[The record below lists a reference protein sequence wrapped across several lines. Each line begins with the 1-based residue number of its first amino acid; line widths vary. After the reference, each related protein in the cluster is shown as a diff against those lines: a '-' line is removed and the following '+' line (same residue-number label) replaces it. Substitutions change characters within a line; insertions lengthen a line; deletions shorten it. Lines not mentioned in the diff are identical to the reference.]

1 MAIQREEKFE
11 QLKLPK
17 RYETLEREA
26 EEQDSDIKRI
36 VRRVDRAASRIETLL
51 RQVRDGGV
59 GRFEFFHGASG
70 SGKTTFFRT
79 LEQFFDGVQVNEI
92 DAEIPLEDVADHI
105 RQHQAELFDR
115 QVWVMHNRDNSKPSD
130 EKARRFFESLRVL
143 FREKKGQVVLVWPIT
158 NGDSAK
164 ILSNIAWEVGRESIV
179 DLEKRGIYEFNGIS
193 KSSYKEVADLTT
205 RNLNKGQSLESF
217 GLTDSTIGPLLQKS
231 ETISEFYS
239 RLEQKSADI
248 NNHYRDILE
257 ERTIPSIWILVAGD
271 DSRELNLT
279 IATLTQ
285 GIEKRVDID
294 RLTSYLD
301 NPDLDAAYLKEW
313 KRRRD
318 EVAFLMRT
326 LDVRVFE
333 LAPNVSLSA
342 IRAHGDDEITDSL
355 NLSTAGAS
363 AASNSVSN
371 SSFYRALV
379 EKTKVMYL
387 HLGQQKM

>member
-1 MAIQREEKFE
+1 
-11 QLKLPK
+11 
-17 RYETLEREA
+17 
-26 EEQDSDIKRI
+26 
-36 VRRVDRAASRIETLL
+36 
-51 RQVRDGGV
+51 
-59 GRFEFFHGASG
+59 
-70 SGKTTFFRT
+70 
-79 LEQFFDGVQVNEI
+79 
-92 DAEIPLEDVADHI
+92 
-105 RQHQAELFDR
+105 
-115 QVWVMHNRDNSKPSD
+115 
-130 EKARRFFESLRVL
+130 
-143 FREKKGQVVLVWPIT
+143 
-158 NGDSAK
+158 
-164 ILSNIAWEVGRESIV
+164 
-179 DLEKRGIYEFNGIS
+179 
-193 KSSYKEVADLTT
+193 VADLTT

-342 IRAHGDDEITDSL
+342 IRAHGNDEITDSL

-379 EKTKVMYL
+379 GKNQSNVSTLRSTKDVTANEYRRVQSFARRKDKQLNKALSGSIKDALVEEEANFTVRTEKQAPDSNLEPDILVTSEGGVAVCIEATWRSTGEKVEGELESRQSTLTVGHVQKYMLEKVLEYVKD
-387 HLGQQKM
+387 LGF